1 MVEQDAQEFLLPQ
14 QLQSVHKHQN
24 FFISHPDE
32 QFDQNKFV
40 LSISTFIMT
49 PLMSCSSNTMIDKN

>member
-1 MVEQDAQEFLLPQ
+1 MVRNFCCHSNYN
-14 QLQSVHKHQN
+14 QSTSTEN
-24 FFISHPDE
+24 FISHPDE
-32 QFDQNKFV
+32 QFDQNMFV